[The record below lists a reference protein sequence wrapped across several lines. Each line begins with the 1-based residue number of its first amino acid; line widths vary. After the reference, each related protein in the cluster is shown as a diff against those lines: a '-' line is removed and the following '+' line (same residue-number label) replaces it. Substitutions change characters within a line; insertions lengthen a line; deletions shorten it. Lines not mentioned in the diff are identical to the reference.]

1 MECTNNNFLVR
12 AVYLE
17 ALEPFILSDQLCE
30 LPPAIGQ
37 EFVSHFALR
46 GKLEALEACV
56 THLSVT
62 CIDIHQ
68 VK

>member
-1 MECTNNNFLVR
+1 M
-12 AVYLE
+12 E
-17 ALEPFILSDQLCE
+17 ALEPFILSDQLSE

-37 EFVSHFALR
+37 EFVSHYALR

-56 THLSVT
+56 THLSVA

-68 VK
+68 VNKHGTKFIQKSM